1 MDTCICMAE
10 SLRWSPEST
19 TLLIG
24 HITVQNKKSKVKKK
38 KKKRKDTRAN
48 DIQLLG
54 RIWI

>member
-10 SLRWSPEST
+10 SLRWSPKNT

-24 HITVQNKKSKVKKK
+24 YTTVQNKKSKVTNQN
-38 KKKRKDTRAN
+38 KKRKDTRAN